1 MPICTLSR
9 YANREPKYRVA
20 SLGRQGRREYH
31 STMSEEE
38 RNVPFPTQRLPV
50 EADLDLEVT
59 DSGSNGPPVL
69 LLHGFPDSLTMWNGV
84 AQHLSAA
91 GHRVIAYDQRG
102 FGLSTAPA
110 KRHRYALDRI
120 VQDAVDVLSKLA
132 VHDPVTVV
140 GHDWGAFISWAL
152 CLAHPDLVRRHVAI
166 STGHPAAVRT
176 AGVGQLRKNF
186 YAPGFMIPGLAEWA
200 LSRREFALMRRL
212 GASHPDLDA
221 VIADLARPGRMTAA
235 LNWYRKNSAVL
246 ATRRWGRCR
255 VPTRGILG
263 TDDAYFGENQM
274 TNSKRYVDADW
285 DYVRIEGAGH
295 YVSMEHPGHVAELID
310 SWVAR

>member
-1 MPICTLSR
+1 
-9 YANREPKYRVA
+9 V
-20 SLGRQGRREYH
+20 
-31 STMSEEE
+31 
-38 RNVPFPTQRLPV
+38 PV
-50 EADLDLEVT
+50 EADLDLDVM
-59 DSGSNGPPVL
+59 DSGGNGQTIL

-91 GHRVIAYDQRG
+91 RHRVIAYDQRG

-132 VHDPVTVV
+132 VNESVTVV
-140 GHDWGAFISWAL
+140 GHDLGATISWAL
-152 CLAHPDLVRRHVAI
+152 CLARPDLVRRHVAI

-186 YAPGFMIPGLAEWA
+186 YAPGFMVPGLAEWA

-212 GASHPDLDA
+212 GATHPDLDNA
-221 VIADLARPGRMTAA
+221 IADLARPGRMTAA
-235 LNWYRKNSAVL
+235 LNWYRKNSGVL

-255 VPTRGILG
+255 VPTRGVLG
-263 TDDAYFGENQM
+263 TDDAYFGERQM
-274 TNSKRYVDADW
+274 TNSRRYMDADW

-295 YVSMEHPGHVAELID
+295 HVPMEQPKRIAELID
-310 SWVAR
+310 SWSAH